1 MGVEASVLSLVVV
14 ILIKDVIVP
23 LYRGA
28 NGNGKANGNGRCPL
42 EGTIGEIQTASRIH
56 ERDFQARLDEFG
68 EAVRAL
74 GTVSTQLSTQTALLE
89 RIARGL
95 ERLPQDG
102 RVRH

>member
-23 LYRGA
+23 LYRG
-28 NGNGKANGNGRCPL
+28 NGKANGNGRCPM
-42 EGTIGEIQTASRIH
+42 EGTIAEIHTASRLH
-56 ERDFQARLDEFG
+56 EREFQARLDEFS
-68 EAVRAL
+68 EVVRAL